1 VEQPHKV
8 VELVEQDQAQEVR
21 VQLTLVVEEDQQVVD
36 PLMMHLEMVDLV
48 LLSLE
53 NLIKQVVC
61 GQCKVNFNPNLKEH
75 GLMAQVLYHIV

>member
-21 VQLTLVVEEDQQVVD
+21 VQLTPVVVEDQQVVD

-61 GQCKVNFNPNLKEH
+61 GQCNHNLKQKQQEH